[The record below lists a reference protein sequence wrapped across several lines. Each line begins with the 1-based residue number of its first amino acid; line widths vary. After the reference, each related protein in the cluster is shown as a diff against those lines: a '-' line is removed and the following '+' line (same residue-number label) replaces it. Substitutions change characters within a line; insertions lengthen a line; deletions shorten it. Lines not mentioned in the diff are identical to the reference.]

1 LGGSIRAPQPLK
13 VRTSLGMN
21 LARLKQLP
29 VPRFLV
35 PILLAAACAWSFI
48 EIADEV
54 VEGETRAID
63 EGIILALRTSDPHDP
78 IGPAWFEEAVRDLT
92 ALGSTLVLSMAVVTV
107 VGFLLLMRHWRAA
120 LFTFAAS
127 VGGQLASHLL
137 KEFFGRPRPDLI
149 PHEVAVFT
157 HSFPSGHAMMSAVVY
172 LTLAALA
179 ARLMDHRRL
188 KLYAM
193 SVAVAFTVLIGVS
206 RVYLGVH
213 WPSDVLA
220 GWMIGAG
227 WALACWLVAAKIGL
241 GGNGSGTD
249 RQERIS

>member
-1 LGGSIRAPQPLK
+1 
-13 VRTSLGMN
+13 MN
-21 LARLKQLP
+21 LGKLNQLT

-35 PILLAAACAWSFI
+35 PILLAAASAWSFI

-54 VEGETRAID
+54 VEGETPAID
-63 EGIILALRTSDPHDP
+63 ERIILAMRTSDPNDP

-92 ALGSTLVLSMAVVTV
+92 ALGSTLVLSIAVVTV
-107 VGFLLLMRHWRAA
+107 VGFLLLMRHWRPAV
-120 LFTFAAS
+120 FTFAAS
-127 VGGQLASHLL
+127 VSGQLATQVL

-172 LTLAALA
+172 LTLASLT
-179 ARLMDHRRL
+179 ARLTDRRGL

-193 SVAVAFTVLIGVS
+193 SVAVVFTILIGVS

-241 GGNGSGTD
+241 GPNGSGNH
-249 RQERIS
+249 RRRHEQVS

>member
-1 LGGSIRAPQPLK
+1 
-13 VRTSLGMN
+13 MN
-21 LARLKQLP
+21 LGKLKQLT

-35 PILLAAACAWSFI
+35 PILLAAASAWSFI

-54 VEGETRAID
+54 IEGETLAID
-63 EGIILALRTSDPHDP
+63 ERIILAMRTSDPDDP

-92 ALGSTLVLSMAVVTV
+92 ALGSTLVLSIAVVTV
-107 VGFLLLMRHWRAA
+107 VGFLLLMRHWRPAI
-120 LFTFAAS
+120 FTFAAS
-127 VGGQLASHLL
+127 VSGQLASHVL
-137 KEFFGRPRPDLI
+137 KEVFGRPRPDLI

-157 HSFPSGHAMMSAVVY
+157 HSFPSGHAMTSAVVY
-172 LTLAALA
+172 LTLASLI
-179 ARLMDHRRL
+179 ARLTDRRRL

-193 SVAVAFTVLIGVS
+193 SVAVVLTILIGVS

-220 GWMIGAG
+220 GWMIGAS

-241 GGNGSGTD
+241 
-249 RQERIS
+249 

>member
-1 LGGSIRAPQPLK
+1 MS
-13 VRTSLGMN
+13 
-21 LARLKQLP
+21 LARLKQFP

-63 EGIILALRTSDPHDP
+63 ERIILAMRTSDPHDP

-120 LFTFAAS
+120 LFTFAAAVS
-127 VGGQLASHLL
+127 GQLASHLL
-137 KEFFGRPRPDLI
+137 KAFFGRPRPDLI

-157 HSFPSGHAMMSAVVY
+157 HSFPSGHAMMSAVV
-172 LTLAALA
+172 
-179 ARLMDHRRL
+179 
-188 KLYAM
+188 
-193 SVAVAFTVLIGVS
+193 FTILIGIS

-241 GGNGSGTD
+241 GGNGSGRD

>member
-1 LGGSIRAPQPLK
+1 M
-13 VRTSLGMN
+13 SL
-21 LARLKQLP
+21 ATLKQLP

-54 VEGETRAID
+54 VEGETRAVD
-63 EGIILALRTSDPHDP
+63 ERIILAMRTADPHDP

-92 ALGSTLVLSMAVVTV
+92 ALGSTLVLSMTVLTV

-120 LFTFAAS
+120 IFTFAAS
-127 VGGQLASHLL
+127 VSGQLASHVL

-172 LTLAALA
+172 LTLASLA
-179 ARLMDHRRL
+179 ARLMDRRRL
-188 KLYAM
+188 KLYVM
-193 SVAVAFTVLIGVS
+193 SIAVIFTILIGAS

-220 GWMIGAG
+220 GWTVGAS

-241 GGNGSGTD
+241 GGNGT
-249 RQERIS
+249 ERAS